1 MQVSEEQFTEIQ
13 QNAWNGRLFC
23 TGKLSGSNRLSSLDL
38 FHSDCVCYRCCKS
51 KSVRAQQVHF
61 QIFVF
66 LLQWLY
72 MYTWYMKHGMY
83 LPHLPEYNVHQLL

>member
-1 MQVSEEQFTEIQ
+1 MLIISVSQGSFKECAMQVRVEQNFTEIQ
-13 QNAWNGRLFC
+13 ENAWNGRLFC

-38 FHSDCVCYRCCKS
+38 FHSDCVLYRFCKS
-51 KSVRAQQVHF
+51 KSVRAHQVHL

-72 MYTWYMKHGMY
+72 MYTW
-83 LPHLPEYNVHQLL
+83 